1 MRLLSVLSLVLQLL
15 FTCTPCAHAAAVVM
29 ASGALQ
35 HCLGITPGAARM
47 GGPSAATQ
55 SYCQQLPAAAL
66 YNQAGQRFRAG
77 DHAGAA
83 AILGNAAKAGNPMA
97 QLRLAMLYGQGDGV
111 PRNIRNAIYWYTQA
125 AASGEPG
132 AQAELATY
140 YEEGDVIPEDW
151 SMAMR
156 LYQASAMQGWMKGQ
170 FGLGRAYEFGIGV
183 PQNRQ
188 QAIAWFARSGA
199 QGDAK
204 GTYFAKWLSDRTNN
218 IGFRNDMEHNLV
230 IGYHLRFALA
240 LMGGDPAGIRF
251 NNSAQR
257 ILWLSGQRSRVDR
270 QEAEVF
276 RDMRKMQ
283 YEACQRSG
291 QGSCMPY

>member
-1 MRLLSVLSLVLQLL
+1 MRLLITFFGMLCFFVAPRPAPAG
-15 FTCTPCAHAAAVVM
+15 TVVV

-35 HCLGITPGAARM
+35 RCLGITPGGARM
-47 GGPSAATQ
+47 QGPSAATQ
-55 SYCQQLPAAAL
+55 TYCQQLPASAI
-66 YNQAGQRFRAG
+66 YNQAGQRFQAG
-77 DHAGAA
+77 DHAGGA
-83 AILGNAAKAGNPMA
+83 AILDKAAKAGNAMA

-111 PRNIRNAIYWYTQA
+111 PRNIKTAIYWYTQA
-125 AASGEPG
+125 AQAGEPG
-132 AQAELATY
+132 SQAELATY

-170 FGLGRAYEFGIGV
+170 FGFGRCYEFGIGV

-199 QGDAK
+199 QGNAK

-218 IGFRNDMEHNLV
+218 IGFRNQMEHNLV
-230 IGYHLRFALA
+230 LGYHLRFAGE
-240 LMGGDPAGIRF
+240 LMGGDPTGIIF

-257 ILWLSGQRSRVDR
+257 ILWLSGQRDRVVS

-276 RDMRKMQ
+276 HQMRKQ
-283 YEACQRSG
+283 EYEDCQRSG
-291 QGSCMPY
+291 RGSCMPP